1 MNILK
6 AVKGLVLLGAI
17 VGLIAC
23 NKGEKEIVDNNF
35 IEGRDYA
42 LLKTTMIVPQ
52 EAGSVRVDE
61 FFWYACPH
69 CYSFKQPFDSWLVKQ
84 SNVRVAKHA
93 IPLGHEW
100 FAMSKAYYAMMVVGG
115 FDVFLD
121 KAFFDTWHKERK
133 NINKLDDMLKVVER
147 VKGAQYAEKFK
158 KEFDGEKVRQL
169 VDKTKGMADGLG
181 INSTPSVIVGGK
193 YLVTSDVA
201 KTSERMVKIID
212 FLVAK
217 ELKENSVIEQ
227 KK

>member
-6 AVKGLVLLGAI
+6 AAKGLVLIAAVVSL
-17 VGLIAC
+17 LAC
-23 NKGEKEIVDNNF
+23 NRQEKESADNNF
-35 IEGRDYA
+35 IEGRDYTV
-42 LLKTTMIVPQ
+42 LKVPMVVPQ
-52 EAGSVRVDE
+52 EPGKVRLDE

-69 CYSFKQPFDSWLVKQ
+69 CYSFKQPFDLWLVKRED
-84 SNVRVAKHA
+84 VRVAKHA

-100 FAMSKAYYAMMVVGG
+100 FPMSKAYYTMVVVGG

-133 NINKLDDMLKVVER
+133 NINKIEDMLKVVEK

-158 KEFDGEKVRQL
+158 KEFDSEKVRQL
-169 VDKTKGMADGLG
+169 VDKTKGMADALG

-201 KTSERMVKIID
+201 KTSERMVKVIE
-212 FLVAK
+212 FLVK
-217 ELKENSVIEQ
+217 KENSVSPERKQ
-227 KK
+227 